1 MSFPAKGISLVLCR
15 VCTLNK
21 EVNHMEVTTQPQPQ
35 IRCMR
40 VAEVAKKLGIGV
52 STVWKLRKD
61 DQEFPQP
68 FNLSPKITLWV
79 EHELDAFIASKRQ
92 MMH

>member
-1 MSFPAKGISLVLCR
+1 
-15 VCTLNK
+15 
-21 EVNHMEVTTQPQPQ
+21 MEVTTQPHPQ
-35 IRCMR
+35 VRCMR
-40 VAEVAKKLGIGV
+40 VGEVAKKLGIGV

-68 FNLSPKITLWV
+68 FSLSPKVTVWA
-79 EHELDAFIASKRQ
+79 EHELDAFIAMKRQ